1 MGQWQR
7 GVWVG
12 VESVL
17 DRIAFRWQLSDFIWV
32 SFNQVLCPPHAS
44 TRLFLHNS
52 QTRYPTAQCNVWQ
65 TMLHISVSKVQ
76 TIVIGALTGM
86 LDMMGNGVPGKI
98 GCSA

>member
-1 MGQWQR
+1 MGYWW
-7 GVWVG
+7 GLK
-12 VESVL
+12 VL
-17 DRIAFRWQLSDFIWV
+17 DVITFRCQLSDFVWV

-44 TRLFLHNS
+44 TLLFFHIS
-52 QTRYPTAQCNVWQ
+52 YRCYPIAQCNISQ